1 MYYNDTVSTERIARS
16 FVCLLW
22 ATQNFLTKMK
32 HLIFF
37 LVATMTSVGHPHS
50 HTHTQTMALAQIFK
64 AHFLKTG
71 FFRGLDNGCGTFQQQ
86 IASMILAQA
95 DNNVNV

>member
-1 MYYNDTVSTERIARS
+1 MYYNDTVATERIAHG

-32 HLIFF
+32 QLIFF
-37 LVATMTSVGHPHS
+37 LVATMT
-50 HTHTQTMALAQIFK
+50 MALAQIFK
-64 AHFLKTG
+64 KHFLKTG